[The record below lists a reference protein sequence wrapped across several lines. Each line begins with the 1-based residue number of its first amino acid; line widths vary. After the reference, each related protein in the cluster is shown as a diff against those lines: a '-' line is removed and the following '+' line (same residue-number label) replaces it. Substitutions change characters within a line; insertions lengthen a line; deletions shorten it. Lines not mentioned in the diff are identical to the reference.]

1 MSKSENLLVV
11 IHLSATAV
19 YVVVGEVV
27 SVKDIRIKGVGEV
40 PTEDFQQG
48 QIKHF
53 DRLKSA
59 IRQAIIQAEE
69 MANCRIFSVW
79 LTLSTPELLSH
90 NAFGKVEL
98 DKGVVETPHIV
109 KALSLAKSSV
119 LPNTHYLMHHCQQ
132 GIFLDNQEQMVD
144 DALGMYANNVT
155 VMYHLMMMP
164 VASRQNI
171 QKLIQACDISID
183 HMLFDAV
190 SSAEYSLMP
199 DEREQGVCLIDIG
212 ASTTSICVYREN
224 KLIFTH
230 CIADGGNKVTMDISA
245 ELELTM
251 MEAEKLKINRGT
263 VDTRDV
269 DPSRFET
276 FQRLGMAEEQTIS
289 MLQLAQIIEARYI
302 ELYRAIFQKLSDEGL
317 MDYLQ
322 RGVVLTGGGSQI
334 RGMVRFSKRLLDMPV
349 VMSTPHKAI
358 TAHNHFDDDEKFK
371 ELSHRVGQRNLQ
383 TAYGALLYSQSEQFK
398 HSEKSSP
405 EALEVNK
412 PNKLDEIRRNLSKF
426 LKSII

>member
-90 NAFGKVEL
+90 NAFGTVEL

-144 DALGMYANNVT
+144 DAIGMYANNVT

-190 SSAEYSLMP
+190 SSAEYCLMP
-199 DEREQGVCLIDIG
+199 DEKEQGVCLIDIG

-263 VDTRDV
+263 VDTLDV

-334 RGMVRFSKRLLDMPV
+334 NGMYRFSKRLLDMKV
-349 VMSTPHKAI
+349 AISNSNEAI
-358 TAHNHFDDDEKFK
+358 TAHNHFDNNEKFK
-371 ELSHRVGQRNLQ
+371 ELNRRVGQRTLQ

-412 PNKLDEIRRNLSKF
+412 PNKFDEIRRNLSKF